1 MGVAVMAP
9 GGAITSVP
17 QNTLSKTMY
26 MNGTSMAAPNAL
38 GCLSVVV
45 SALKAQGVKYTSQR
59 YFSCLCVA
67 MGWWEI
73 LVGKWSVLCVFVGSM
88 NGRVKLHRMPWGA
101 SRLL

>member
-1 MGVAVMAP
+1 MPCSRNGAMGVAVMAP

-38 GCLSVVV
+38 GCLSVAV

-59 YFSCLCVA
+59 YVISHFF
-67 MGWWEI
+67 GD
-73 LVGKWSVLCVFVGSM
+73 F
-88 NGRVKLHRMPWGA
+88 
-101 SRLL
+101 